1 MDSEDATVLTR
12 RQALASLQ
20 YRSLCLFTGKNKFRI
35 FIVHMMHN
43 SVAETITIMVILA
56 NCVFL
61 ALDDPTTSV
70 QERYQEIADICFVV
84 LFSFECACK
93 VIGRGFVFHPFA
105 YLRDNWNRLD
115 FLIVILSYLQFVGQ
129 VDQLKAIKTLR
140 VLRPLRS
147 INGIPGLKAI
157 VTVLIRSFAQL
168 ANVLGL
174 AVFAFLIFGIL
185 GVQLWGGEMK
195 FRCMMQNAT
204 TNTWSLYSPDNP
216 LFCNDPGSPAMGVDC
231 PGNTS
236 CLPYQNPNRGYTSF
250 DHMGWAFLTIFQT
263 MTLEGWSSIMYM
275 LDDLWGRINVL
286 YFVLLIVFGTF
297 FVLNLVL
304 AVLSDNFSKLGTSG
318 RGDLLTI
325 RDEENGVVMLSLS
338 YERGPI
344 PQAIQ
349 DGSGV
354 V

>member
-43 SVAETITIMVILA
+43 SVAETITIIVILA

-84 LFSFECACK
+84 LFTFECVCK

-275 LDDLWGRINVL
+275 LD
-286 YFVLLIVFGTF
+286 
-297 FVLNLVL
+297 
-304 AVLSDNFSKLGTSG
+304 
-318 RGDLLTI
+318 
-325 RDEENGVVMLSLS
+325 
-338 YERGPI
+338 
-344 PQAIQ
+344 
-349 DGSGV
+349 
-354 V
+354 